1 MTNVFKVFRSNVGS
15 VLRTI
20 GESRGFRPT
29 GDCTP
34 ADEAG
39 A

>member
-1 MTNVFKVFRSNVGS
+1 MTNVFKLIRTNMGD

-29 GDCTP
+29 GDCSTF
-34 ADEAG
+34 
-39 A
+39 